1 MIKTGWEIP
10 VASRVTGRL
19 FYPYTQAQK
28 SSCMAVRLFNL
39 RHVPE
44 DEADDIRRLL
54 EERGF
59 DYYETPP
66 GNWGIS
72 AATIWLKNPEDLPR
86 AKQLIEE
93 YEEERSKMMRQQYAN
108 KKEAGETESLIE
120 RFLAQPVQFVLYI
133 LIILVILYISTRPF
147 INFGQ

>member
-1 MIKTGWEIP
+1 
-10 VASRVTGRL
+10 
-19 FYPYTQAQK
+19 
-28 SSCMAVRLFNL
+28 MAVKLFNL

-72 AATIWLKNPEDLPR
+72 AAIIWLKNPEDLPR

-93 YEEERSKMMRQQYAN
+93 YEEERGKMMRQQYAN